1 MMVTLRRSR
10 YLLLIGFG
18 VLSACGLMEAGYF
31 QSQVDQVTQDA
42 VARRY
47 GEPHKV
53 AKLPEGRTVWTY
65 FDRGSSSVG
74 YGGYA
79 SRGPCKAYLLTFD
92 QDGVLRDWQQQDCT
106 SRKTTTESPATH
118 N

>member
-1 MMVTLRRSR
+1 MMVTLRCSQC
-10 YLLLIGFG
+10 LLLIGFG
-18 VLSACGLMEAGYF
+18 VLWACGLLETGYF
-31 QSQVDQVTQDA
+31 QTQVGQVTQDA

-53 AKLPEGRTVWTY
+53 SKLSEGRTVWTY
-65 FDRGSSSVG
+65 FERGSSTAG
-74 YGGYA
+74 YSGYV

-92 QDGVLRDWQQQDCT
+92 QDGVLRDWQQQNCT
-106 SRKTTTESPATH
+106 SWKTTTGSPPSQ